1 MSYGAVMSFTGN
13 EASTL
18 SVELSNSTAE
28 PIIVELRD
36 PSAAAEALQLM
47 KRFVLEANETA
58 KVLNFSSRGLHW
70 VPSKS
75 FFTARRMMFKARS
88 LKFFFEIDRGLLLW
102 YKVHKFSHHL
112 LLELYSQYCWH
123 GRKRA
128 A

>member
-18 SVELSNSTAE
+18 SVELSNSTAG

-36 PSAAAEALQLM
+36 PSEAAEALQLM

-70 VPSKS
+70 VPSIR
-75 FFTARRMMFKARS
+75 F
-88 LKFFFEIDRGLLLW
+88 LPLVE
-102 YKVHKFSHHL
+102 
-112 LLELYSQYCWH
+112 
-123 GRKRA
+123 
-128 A
+128 